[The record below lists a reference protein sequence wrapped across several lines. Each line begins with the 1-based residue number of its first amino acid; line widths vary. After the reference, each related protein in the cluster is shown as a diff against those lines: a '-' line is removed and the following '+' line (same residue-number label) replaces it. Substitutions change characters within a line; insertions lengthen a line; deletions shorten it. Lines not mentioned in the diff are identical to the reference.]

1 MAGKEEIRGY
11 IPSNLRRLLRA
22 VITLR
27 IDKDLTIS
35 DALEEAIREW
45 LDKSENSAVVKKHRL
60 DEAEASEL
68 KDKP

>member
-11 IPSNLRRLLRA
+11 IPSELRRLLRA

-27 IDKDLTIS
+27 VDKDLTIS

-45 LDKSENSAVVKKHRL
+45 LDKSENRTVVEKHRL
-60 DEAEASEL
+60 EEADDL
-68 KDKP
+68 KDNP